1 MKNQN
6 LIILVIAGIVFT
18 IVLLYACTPKK
29 KKQEE
34 NQTEIIQ
41 NIVLP
46 YDFENPSEKF
56 IMPDNLKEI
65 SGLSYYKN
73 NQLAC
78 VNDEEGKVFM
88 YDFVKKEVVDK
99 IPFGKDGDY
108 EGIEVVGDE
117 VFVLKSNGKLKSF
130 KIGLSFEREIDCSDP
145 DVIEYEGLSYDP
157 KSKNLLL
164 AAKERVKDKDDKKM
178 IYAYDFDRKT
188 LFKHI
193 AIPQEQLRDEA
204 NGKRFKPSGI
214 AVSPNTGQIFIIAS
228 DGKKLLILA
237 EDGRKEALIS
247 LNPET
252 FVQPEGI
259 CFTPNGDLFIS
270 SEAKG
275 GDGYILKFTLKS
287 TN

>member
-6 LIILVIAGIVFT
+6 LFILVIVGIVFT
-18 IVLLYACTPKK
+18 IIFLYACTPKK

-34 NQTEIIQ
+34 TQTEILQ
-41 NIVLP
+41 NISLP
-46 YDFENPSEKF
+46 YDFENPSEKY
-56 IMPDNLKEI
+56 IMPDKLREI

-99 IPFGKDGDY
+99 IPFAKDGDY

-130 KIGLSFEREIDCSDP
+130 KIGLPFEREIDCSDP
-145 DVIEYEGLSYDP
+145 DVLEYEGLGYDP
-157 KSKNLLL
+157 KSKYLLL

-178 IYAYDFDRKT
+178 IYAYDFGRKI

-193 AIPQEQLRDEA
+193 AIPQEQIKDEA
-204 NGKRFKPSGI
+204 NGKKFKPSGI
-214 AVSPNTGQIFIIAS
+214 AVSPTTGQIFIIAS
-228 DGKKLLILA
+228 DGKKMLVLA
-237 EDGRKEALIS
+237 EDGHKEALIS
-247 LNPET
+247 LNPQT
-252 FVQPEGI
+252 FRQPEGI
-259 CFTPNGDLFIS
+259 CFTPNGDLFIA
-270 SEAKG
+270 SEGKD
-275 GDGYILKFTLKS
+275 GDGYILKFAIKK
-287 TN
+287 

>member
-6 LIILVIAGIVFT
+6 LLILVITGIVLT
-18 IVLLYACTPKK
+18 IIFLYACTPKK
-29 KKQEE
+29 KNQEE
-34 NQTEIIQ
+34 NQAEIFQ
-41 NIVLP
+41 NVDLP

-56 IMPDNLKEI
+56 TMPNKLKEI

-88 YDFVKKEVVDK
+88 YDFVKKEIVDK

-117 VFVLKSNGKLKSF
+117 IFVLKSNGKLKSF
-130 KIGLSFEREIDCSDP
+130 KIGLPFEREIDCSDP
-145 DVIEYEGLSYDP
+145 DVIEYEGLAYDP

-178 IYAYDFDRKT
+178 IYAYDFDRKV

-193 AIPQEQLRDEA
+193 AIPKDQVKDEA
-204 NGKRFKPSGI
+204 NGKKFKPSGI
-214 AVSPNTGQIFIIAS
+214 AVSPTTGQVFIIAS
-228 DGKKLLILA
+228 DGKKLLVLA
-237 EDGRKEALIS
+237 EDGHKEALIS
-247 LNPET
+247 LNPNT
-252 FVQPEGI
+252 FAQPEGI
-259 CFTPNGDLFIS
+259 CFTPNGDLFIA
-270 SEAKG
+270 SEGKD
-275 GDGYILKFTLKS
+275 GDGYILKFSLKP